1 MPLCCQIRTGVL
13 FLGFFLGFSE
23 VTSWVF
29 YYTWRP
35 EIRAALVLGPEDP
48 DFELTVLSV
57 VVIVDLVVNILLISG
72 ANKDYSGRR
81 KDLRRWGFMVPWVI
95 IYGLNILGL
104 FTSSIV
110 IFYSLE
116 GGMKAL
122 GIFPLMLGC
131 CLLIGHF
138 AVLYFVLDQRSDWMS
153 GACNNIVSEAS
164 SPA

>member
-1 MPLCCQIRTGVL
+1 
-13 FLGFFLGFSE
+13 
-23 VTSWVF
+23 
-29 YYTWRP
+29 
-35 EIRAALVLGPEDP
+35 
-48 DFELTVLSV
+48 
-57 VVIVDLVVNILLISG
+57 
-72 ANKDYSGRR
+72 
-81 KDLRRWGFMVPWVI
+81 MVPWVI

-122 GIFPLMLGC
+122 GLVPLTVGC

-138 AVLYFVLDQRSDWMS
+138 AVLYFVLDQRSDFLS